1 MAIQVVAGEPLH
13 TYIPYTYP
21 DDTPI
26 IGATFSVDTAL
37 RPDGTSFADRV
48 VVVERGNG
56 IYDISAPTD
65 VTDIAGE
72 YLLVMQSDL
81 DGSLFKELFDVST
94 MRPSVTVVQ
103 PIYRGGISRRDL
115 RRMVAQELGDLV
127 LVTATAQGTESSIVD
142 NVNLTLENRHYNGM
156 EIRCTVAMDARNVGK
171 TATVTVSSQ
180 DSRSVNFI
188 PPFPMPTMPTDE
200 FEFTNFR
207 GMGWRS
213 VEYDNAINSAIRRA
227 SDEHFTI
234 PYSAQ
239 IETPYRRRDEVQIP
253 GEFTYFNGV
262 SYTDRRGN
270 KKRIGPT
277 GYNVDRYARTVELKG
292 DYQSKANGAYITV
305 HGEIESPLLEE
316 DHHKTP
322 IPVEW
327 ILTEVKAIL
336 QNKAVSQ
343 GSGQNRDRLFYMDR
357 QGADQRRSLIIPS
370 RAPNT
375 IKLVGSGY
383 AMTGP
388 TYPYGVYGPE
398 ED

>member
-1 MAIQVVAGEPLH
+1 MAIQVTAGEPLQTFI
-13 TYIPYTYP
+13 TYVYP

-26 IGATFSVDTAL
+26 VGATFSVESAL
-37 RPDGTSFADRV
+37 RSDGTSFAGDV
-48 VVVERGNG
+48 IVQEKGNG
-56 IYDISAPTD
+56 IYTVTAPTT
-65 VTDIAGE
+65 VTDPPGTWH
-72 YLLVMQSDL
+72 LVIESDL
-81 DGSLFKELFDVST
+81 DDSLFSETFDITNV
-94 MRPSVTVVQ
+94 RPAVTVVQ

-115 RRMVAQELGDLV
+115 RRMVAQELGDLI

-142 NVNLTLENRHYNGM
+142 NINLTLENRHYNGM
-156 EIRCTVAMDARNVGK
+156 QIRCTVAADARNVQR

-188 PPFPMPTMPTDE
+188 PPFPMPTMPGDE

-207 GMGWRS
+207 GTGWRP
-213 VEYDNAINSAIRRA
+213 VEYDNAINAAIRRA

-234 PYSAQ
+234 PYS
-239 IETPYRRRDEVQIP
+239 ETLADAYRRRDEVAIP
-253 GEFTYFNGV
+253 DGMIYFNGV

-270 KKRIGPT
+270 KKRVVPT
-277 GYNVDRYARTVELKG
+277 GYSVDRYARTVELKG
-292 DYQSKANGAYITV
+292 DYQSRANGASITI
-305 HGEIESPLLEE
+305 HGEIEAPLLEE
-316 DHHKTP
+316 DHHQTP

-383 AMTGP
+383 AVTGP
-388 TYPYGVYGPE
+388 TYPYGVFAPE
-398 ED
+398 DE